1 MIPEAKIIEIR
12 DRASIVEVLSDH
24 LTLRKVGRNYL
35 GLCPFHSE
43 KTPSFTVSEEKGIF
57 HCFGCG
63 AGGSVFHFLM
73 QYDHLS
79 FPEAVERV
87 GKRYGIVVEQQRQ
100 PRDGREAEQRESL
113 FRINEKVSAYFH
125 ENLFGRAG
133 GKGALEYLKARG
145 VDEKAAR
152 RFYLGY
158 APQGGQGLVE
168 YLKREGISFKD
179 AVRLGLLSDRG
190 AERYGEKFFGR
201 LMFPIAEPGGKIVG
215 FGGRVIGEGLPK
227 YLNSTETPLFRKGAT
242 LYGLFHAKEAI
253 RQQDR
258 VVVVEG
264 YLDVIALWQFGVA
277 YTAATLG
284 TALTPDHVRILGR
297 YTKNIIALFDGD
309 EAGRKAA
316 ARSFEI
322 FLEGGLLG
330 RAAFLPKGEDPDTF
344 IHSQGKDALEA
355 IIDRAI
361 PLADYY
367 LTWLEER
374 FGRSLE
380 AKSQIAQ
387 EVKRVLAK
395 VRNAFEA
402 DLLIRRAVDML
413 GIRESLLRAPMPG
426 AGEAQ
431 RAPAGGTPPKEAPL
445 TARED
450 MAERSLVCLMLRS
463 PTIIQQ
469 VMQEGEFERLVS
481 PAWCEMVGA
490 ILAEWKEYGE
500 VEATRFSQRLSSERA
515 AEIAGLMLE
524 GEKIAEEDGERM
536 AADCLS
542 HLRRRQLRDLQRQ
555 LRQAIRRA
563 EEVKDEKTKRERMLE
578 WQEAVRRE
586 RQLLRQWHA
595 AKTDLR

>member
-43 KTPSFTVSEEKGIF
+43 KTPSFTVNEEKGIF

-73 QYDHLS
+73 QYDHLT

-87 GKRYGIVVEQQRQ
+87 GKRYGIVVEQQRRPHDQ
-100 PRDGREAEQRESL
+100 RETEQRESL
-113 FRINEKVSAYFH
+113 YRINEKVSAYFH
-125 ENLFGRAG
+125 DNLFSRAG

-215 FGGRVIGEGLPK
+215 FGGRVMGEGLPK

-264 YLDVIALWQFGVA
+264 YLDAIALSQFGVA
-277 YTAATLG
+277 HTVATLG

-297 YTKNIIALFDGD
+297 YTKNIVALFDGD

-344 IHSQGKDALEA
+344 IHSQGKEALEA

-361 PLADYY
+361 PLADYH

-387 EVKRVLAK
+387 EVKRVLGK

-402 DLLIRRAVDML
+402 DLLIRRAVDVL
-413 GIRESLLRAPMPG
+413 GIRESLLRAPAAGG
-426 AGEAQ
+426 AE
-431 RAPAGGTPPKEAPL
+431 RAPAGGTPSKDAPL

-450 MAERSLVCLMLRS
+450 MAERSLVSLMLKS
-463 PTIIQQ
+463 PAVIQQ
-469 VMQEGEFERLVS
+469 VMQEGEFERLMS
-481 PAWCEMVGA
+481 PAWRELVGA
-490 ILAEWKEYGE
+490 ILAEWQEYGE
-500 VEATRFSQRLSSERA
+500 VEATRFSQRLSSQRA
-515 AEIAGLMLE
+515 AEIAGLILE
-524 GEKIAEEDGERM
+524 GEKIAEEDVEKI

-542 HLRRRQLRDLQRQ
+542 HLRRRQLRDRQRQ
-555 LRQAIRRA
+555 LRQAIRLA
-563 EEVKDEKTKRERMLE
+563 EEVQDEKTIRERILE
-578 WQEAVRRE
+578 WQKAGQRE
-586 RQLLRQWHA
+586 R
-595 AKTDLR
+595 